1 MSEYWVSKKKYY
13 CKFCNIYI
21 ADDAPSR
28 QQHENGLR
36 HKGNKERFVRGLYK
50 AGEKHKKDLEEEKHE
65 MMRVEQAARAA
76 FANDISTGHAR
87 QSEAAAGPST
97 SKDASKP
104 PPKPSNPFAN
114 YSTAASLGYTD
125 PDAERLAAEAERH
138 RTEGVV
144 GDWEYVAPSQDTAAM
159 ASSTVETPEKRDAE
173 QPVDDERHFK
183 IRKKTLDVGLGDIY
197 DPGLILVKKKEVSP
211 PPPNPLLTPVTNQ
224 ATLGLPAATNMPRWT
239 KVQWKKA
246 GDEEV
251 RSSQGPPDDHT
262 EPELSNEEP
271 IKTEESIDTVK
282 TESATTLVKIE
293 ESTPAPPLTGLFKK
307 RKRPGMRS

>member
-50 AGEKHKKDLEEEKHE
+50 AGEKRKKDLEEEKHE
-65 MMRVEQAARAA
+65 MIRVEQAARAA

-104 PPKPSNPFAN
+104 PPKPSNPYAN

-138 RTEGVV
+138 RMEGVV
-144 GDWEYVAPSQDTAAM
+144 GDWEYVAPSQDTAAT
-159 ASSTVETPEKRDAE
+159 ASSTVETPEKREAE

-183 IRKKTLDVGLGDIY
+183 LRKKTLNVGLDDIY
-197 DPGLILVKKKEVSP
+197 DPGLIRVKKKEASP
-211 PPPNPLLTPVTNQ
+211 PPPNPLLAPVAPK
-224 ATLGLPAATNMPRWT
+224 ATSGLPAATNVPKWT

-246 GDEEV
+246 GADVDEEV
-251 RSSQGPPDDHT
+251 RSSQ
-262 EPELSNEEP
+262 ELP
-271 IKTEESIDTVK
+271 EESELANEDSIVK
-282 TESATTLVKIE
+282 KEEMTEQVATQVKVE
-293 ESTPAPPLTGLFKK
+293 ESTPAPPPPGLFKK
-307 RKRPGMRS
+307 RKRPGVRS

>member
-50 AGEKHKKDLEEEKHE
+50 AGEKRKKDLEEEKHE
-65 MMRVEQAARAA
+65 MIRVEQAARAA

-104 PPKPSNPFAN
+104 PPKPSNPYAN

-138 RTEGVV
+138 RMEGVV
-144 GDWEYVAPSQDTAAM
+144 GDWEYVAPSQDLAAT
-159 ASSTVETPEKRDAE
+159 ASSIVEAPEKREAE

-183 IRKKTLDVGLGDIY
+183 IRKKTLDVGLGNIY
-197 DPGLILVKKKEVSP
+197 DPGLIRVKKKEASP
-211 PPPNPLLTPVTNQ
+211 PPPNPLLAPATNQ
-224 ATLGLPAATNMPRWT
+224 ATLGLPAATNVPKWT

-251 RSSQGPPDDHT
+251 GSSQEPPEDHT
-262 EPELSNEEP
+262 EPELPNEEP
-271 IKTEESIDTVK
+271 MKTEESIDTVK
-282 TESATTLVKIE
+282 TESATNLVKIE
-293 ESTPAPPLTGLFKK
+293 ESTPAPPTGLFKK